1 MSGLRRRAV
10 IIGAGPAGLTAALE
24 LLRRTD
30 VVPIVLEASDS
41 IGGISRTIRYKGNRM
56 DIGGHRF
63 FSKSDRVMQW
73 WMDLMPPED
82 AAEVTYR
89 GRTTSVGGRS
99 QAATPGED
107 AIAGNGRGKG
117 TARGEAEP
125 MGGALRPP
133 NDASAGRFVRFGD
146 ARLTSEVEGAVVLT
160 ATIEEDVSGDVEQEA
175 HTVSAAP
182 AACADDDLIMLIR
195 PRKSRIYYLRRFFDY
210 PIRLT
215 IGTLRALGAVRTI
228 RVGASYL
235 WSRVHQI
242 KPERS
247 LEDFLINRFGRELY
261 LTFFKSYTEKVWGTP
276 CDRISA
282 EWGAQ
287 RIKGLSLT
295 TAVKHF
301 VQRAIRR
308 GPSAP
313 TASADVAQ
321 KGTDTSLIERFLYP
335 KLGPGQLWEH
345 VADLVRAMGGEIHM
359 QQTVDAICCVGER
372 VAAIE
377 ARGASGSRER
387 YEGDFFF
394 STMPVKEL
402 VRALDAAVPE
412 NVREVSEGLEYRDF
426 ITVGLLADRLRV
438 QEADGSLLRDTWIYV
453 QEPDVK
459 LGRLQIFNN
468 WSPFLVADPDKVW
481 IGLEYFCY
489 ETDALWQMSDEA
501 ITQFA
506 IAEIERIGILDAGA
520 VRDSHVVRVPK
531 TYPAYFG
538 TYGRFEELRTYT
550 DRFENLF
557 LIGRNGMHK
566 YNNQDHSMLTAMTAV
581 DGIAAGHVSK
591 AALWS
596 INTEQEYHEE
606 KRP

>member
-1 MSGLRRRAV
+1 MTSRNPVNLRKRAV

-63 FSKSDRVMQW
+63 FSKSDRVMRW
-73 WMDLMPPED
+73 WTDLMPPED
-82 AAEVTYR
+82 AAEITYR
-89 GRTTSVGGRS
+89 GQTTRV
-99 QAATPGED
+99 
-107 AIAGNGRGKG
+107 
-117 TARGEAEP
+117 
-125 MGGALRPP
+125 
-133 NDASAGRFVRFGD
+133 VGD
-146 ARLTSEVEGAVVLT
+146 ARRGAGGQRREPLCAQDREDGSVLVTETVETGAAGEVETEAGTVTAVC
-160 ATIEEDVSGDVEQEA
+160 AGERADEDLV
-175 HTVSAAP
+175 
-182 AACADDDLIMLIR
+182 MLIR

-215 IGTLRALGAVRTI
+215 MGTLRALGLRRTI
-228 RVGASYL
+228 RVGFSYL
-235 WSRVHQI
+235 WSRVHKI
-242 KPERS
+242 EPERS

-261 LTFFKSYTEKVWGTP
+261 QTFFKSYTEKVWGTP
-276 CDRISA
+276 CERISA

-301 VQRAIRR
+301 VRR
-308 GPSAP
+308 SLRRREGVSEGAG
-313 TASADVAQ
+313 DVAQ
-321 KGTDTSLIERFLYP
+321 KATDTSLIERFLYP
-335 KLGPGQLWEH
+335 KFGPGQLWEH
-345 VADLVRAMGGEIHM
+345 VAELVREMGGEIHLE
-359 QQTVDAICCVGER
+359 QTVDAICCEGER
-372 VAAIE
+372 VVAVETAGRSG
-377 ARGASGSRER
+377 ARRR
-387 YEGDFFF
+387 FEGELFF
-394 STMPVKEL
+394 STMPMKEL
-402 VRALDAAVPE
+402 VRALDAPVPE
-412 NVREVSEGLEYRDF
+412 RVREVSEGLEYRDF
-426 ITVGLLADRLRV
+426 ITVGLLADRLKVR
-438 QEADGSLLRDTWIYV
+438 EADGGLLRDTWIYV

-468 WSPFLVADPDKVW
+468 WSPYLVADPEKVW

-489 ETDALWQMSDEA
+489 ETDALWQMGDDA
-501 ITQFA
+501 IKCFA
-506 IAEIERIGILDAGA
+506 VAEVEKIGILDAGA
-520 VRDSHVVRVPK
+520 VRDAHVVRVPK

-538 TYGRFEELRTYT
+538 TYNRFDELRAYT
-550 DRFENLF
+550 DRFENLI

-581 DGIAAGHVSK
+581 DGIVAGHISK

-606 KRP
+606 KR